1 VVTLGVRGPIPKR
14 TEERRRRNKEGGEV
28 DKVISKMPEKF
39 VPRPAA
45 KNWHTLS
52 KEWYESLIVSGQS
65 DFYEPSDWAQAR
77 ILAEMLDRL
86 LRGQM
91 NGQALAAWLS
101 GAADLMTTEGQRR
114 RLRMEIQKRGIDE
127 ERPAAKILK
136 LYRDR
141 VA

>member
-1 VVTLGVRGPIPKR
+1 MGVRGPIPKR

-39 VPRPAA
+39 APRPAA
-45 KNWHTLS
+45 EHWHTLS

-114 RLRMEIQKRGIDE
+114 RLRMEIQKGGIDE
-127 ERPAAKILK
+127 EKPGAKILK

>member
-1 VVTLGVRGPIPKR
+1 MGVRGPIPKR

-28 DKVISKMPEKF
+28 TKVHSKSPADF
-39 VPRPAA
+39 VPKFAA
-45 KNWHTLS
+45 EHWHTLA
-52 KEWYESLIVSGQS
+52 KEWYESLSISGQS

-114 RLRMEIQKRGIDE
+114 RLRLELSKGAEVDE
-127 ERPAAKILK
+127 KPGAQILQ

-141 VA
+141 ITKAS